1 MLVKDTFLV
10 FMICAFSTL
19 QAAPVHPTLECTSG
33 LRVHLTVSSIA
44 NRSTL
49 NQLELNWMGAS
60 PASGDWIGIFN
71 SDPTVSGTANPLERL
86 DLSPTDACEGFY
98 VTNTMV
104 DSYVNSSSELG
115 FVSKCLDYHI
125 GYVSSGGQV
134 LASSCL
140 RLEPTW
146 MADMVGLGDQI
157 IKDIFIPGTHDS
169 GAYSKYDPVLGDTL
183 VLKYTV
189 TQDEDLLAQL
199 IRGVRY
205 LDIRPAYY
213 GPQRAENQTGFWINH
228 GAFQIHRLEVVVAQ
242 VQQFLA
248 NTENEIV
255 IFDARE
261 FPYGFNSD
269 AIHEKLIAYLQQEF
283 SQYIIPRGSEGWSS
297 RISDLRASGGGKLI
311 ISYDNY
317 NMYSKYDWLWNRVEH
332 KWGNVRTLEDLYSY
346 LSEVSAPTNNAWS
359 AMAELTPT
367 AWDVITDELG
377 GLRKMADSV
386 NRNVTS
392 WYQGSWGRTA
402 NVVAVDF
409 YRGSDIVRTAIEW
422 NKQKISSGHIKCANK
437 WERSQHRLRRLF
449 QFFQFKFF

>member
-10 FMICAFSTL
+10 FTICAFSTL

-86 DLSPTDACEGFY
+86 DLSPTDAGKGFY
-98 VTNTMV
+98 VTNTKV
-104 DSYVNSSSELG
+104 DSYVNSGSEFG
-115 FVSKCLDYHI
+115 FVSKCLAYHI

-169 GAYSKYDPVLGDTL
+169 GAYSKYDPVLGESI
-183 VLKYTV
+183 VLKYAL

-213 GPQRAENQTGFWINH
+213 GKFSDRFSQSVLCHFPRCRPQRAENQTGFWINH
-228 GAFQIHRLEVVVAQ
+228 GIVQVHRLEVVVAQ
-242 VQQFLA
+242 VRQFLA
-248 NTENEIV
+248 NTEKEIV
-255 IFDARE
+255 IFDVRE

-283 SQYIIPRGSEGWSS
+283 SQYIIPRGPEGWSS

-311 ISYDNY
+311 ISYDNS
-317 NMYSKYDWLWNRVEH
+317 NMYNKYDWLWNRVEH
-332 KWGNVRTLEDLYSY
+332 KWGNVRTLVDLYSY
-346 LSEVSAPTNNAWS
+346 LSEISTPTNNAWS
-359 AMAELTPT
+359 AMTELTPGT
-367 AWDVITDELG
+367 WDVITDKFG

-422 NKQKISSGHIKCANK
+422 NKQKISSGNIKCANK
-437 WERSQHRLRRLF
+437 
-449 QFFQFKFF
+449 